1 VKFPIKRLPDG
12 RAALNIGCGTRMN
25 WSWTNLDFS
34 PYARLVRH
42 GRTTRLLH
50 GVRMLS
56 DLRYERLR
64 RVDPEIICWDLRRGI
79 PYPTGTFDVVY
90 HSHFL
95 EHLPREAAPSL
106 LGKCH
111 RVLRSGGILRV
122 VVPDL
127 QGLASRYVA
136 AASRLERGDRAATQE
151 HRHAIDEIFEQ
162 MVRTD
167 SAGNVTRSRVLGF
180 AERLIRGDADRTG
193 ELHRWMY
200 DRHSLGDL
208 LAETGFTDVRSED
221 ATTSRVAGW
230 HRFDLDTDPDGTVD
244 KPGSLYMEAVR

>member
-1 VKFPIKRLPDG
+1 MKFPIKRLPDG

-64 RVDPEIICWDLRRGI
+64 RVDPEIICRDLRRGI
-79 PYPTGTFDVVY
+79 PIRP
-90 HSHFL
+90 
-95 EHLPREAAPSL
+95 APSTW
-106 LGKCH
+106 CTT
-111 RVLRSGGILRV
+111 RIFSSTYRARRFPRSSESAIACCDPAGGRSR
-122 VVPDL
+122 PA
-127 QGLASRYVA
+127 GLASRYVA
-136 AASRLERGDRAATQE
+136 AASRLDRGDRAAAQE
-151 HRHAIDEIFEQ
+151 HRHAIDEILEQ
-162 MVRTD
+162 MVRTE

-180 AERLIRGDADRTG
+180 AERLIRGDAGGTG

-200 DRHSLGDL
+200 DRHALGDL